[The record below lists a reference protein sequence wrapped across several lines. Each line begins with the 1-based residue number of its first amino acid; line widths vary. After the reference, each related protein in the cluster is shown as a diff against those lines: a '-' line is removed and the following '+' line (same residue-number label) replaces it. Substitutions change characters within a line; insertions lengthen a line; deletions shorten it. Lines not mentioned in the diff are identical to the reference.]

1 MSHRKHCFLV
11 GVLSLIINIILP
23 TFVIN
28 YYQDIS
34 AHYYCND
41 IWDYGGFITL
51 LVFWVFSLFIALREL
66 GGLMLHEL
74 DFTSSSTPTTLY

>member
-1 MSHRKHCFLV
+1 VSHRKHCFLV

-28 YYQDIS
+28 YYQNIS
-34 AHYYCND
+34 AHSYCND
-41 IWDYGGFITL
+41 IWDYGIFITL
-51 LVFWVFSLFIALREL
+51 LIFWVFSLFIALREL

-74 DFTSSSTPTTLY
+74 DFSSSRSLSEN